1 MIIAKRSIGMWGR
14 ASMRA
19 LPSEALRVVRW
30 TECLVRAEKRS
41 HMLAFVE
48 NLEDQHYVQYDDSA
62 QANRN
67 AVANCKLSVSR
78 ATPTKN
84 GPSYGSA
91 WLHDRSCRVRSTL
104 LVPAGG
110 GRRGRRPMQCSRVL
124 MTAVRAA
131 STLEV

>member
-1 MIIAKRSIGMWGR
+1 
-14 ASMRA
+14 
-19 LPSEALRVVRW
+19 
-30 TECLVRAEKRS
+30 
-41 HMLAFVE
+41 MLAFVE
-48 NLEDQHYVQYDDSA
+48 NLEDQHYVQYGDFA
-62 QANRN
+62 PANRN

-78 ATPTKN
+78 ATPTKK
-84 GPSYGSA
+84 GSSYGSA

-110 GRRGRRPMQCSRVL
+110 GRSGGPMQCSRVL